1 MDLPDLNVWFALLVP
16 EHPFHAQARGYWRG
30 AEEPAL
36 CRVTA
41 LGLVRLLTNPKAM
54 DGKPL
59 SLGEAWNVYRALREM
74 SGVPLL
80 EEPSGLEDVLGE
92 WVASGFPPRLWT
104 DAYLA
109 AFAVAGGYRLVTFDG
124 DFHRFHAASSP
135 PGLVGPPGLPG
146 EGLTLVPSLPLG
158 SLRDRGPPGPWPRG
172 GLCGGGRLARGS
184 QGA

>member
-16 EHPFHAQARGYWRG
+16 EHPYHAQARAYWEV

-59 SLGEAWNVYRALREM
+59 ALEEAWGYYRALRET

-80 EEPSGLEDVLGE
+80 EEPPGLEATLGR
-92 WVASGFPPRLWT
+92 WVVVGFPPRLWT

-109 AFAVAGGYRLVTFDG
+109 AFAVAGGFRLVSFDG
-124 DFHRFHAASSP
+124 DFVRF
-135 PGLVGPPGLPG
+135 PGLRL
-146 EGLTLVPSLPLG
+146 LRLG
-158 SLRDRGPPGPWPRG
+158 R
-172 GLCGGGRLARGS
+172 
-184 QGA
+184 